1 MQNKLFVRL
10 RVVLATGFL
19 SLTVSVGVPA
29 IAQEAESGAGESPV
43 FLEST
48 ISPDADPS
56 AATTIENI
64 QIPIEELRLM
74 LRPLTLGDLE
84 NEAAA
89 WFSILK
95 NKVQEIS
102 NAEIAIRRANQV
114 IALQQEAS
122 TALSEAEVE
131 LTEAEAELEATS
143 EGTTEYQEAAQRVE
157 AARESFREA
166 QRSLEEVLERKEEL
180 QGDEALQQTLQD
192 AGEEGRRGQ
201 AREVLQQAR
210 DARDEL
216 TAGSE
221 AYETATENINAL
233 DQALVDAEAAA
244 EDLDSAVPESQEAEE
259 ARQAL
264 EEVETSVQEIVDTIL
279 ESGLV
284 EVEDNTA
291 EVVEPGQSE
300 ERLEDVAEDQVPAA
314 EAGDVQDEAQVD
326 SESLGEAAEQL
337 DISAEQDEA
346 LKTQLLEN
354 VTALQGDRTVIIDR
368 LNVVLEELERK
379 GGDPTSYQRYI
390 DAVTIIEIDVTDTE
404 GLGIRIWSWL
414 KSEEG
419 GLRWAIGIAK
429 FSGIVLVSLLLSRV
443 IASLTRKTL
452 RQISAISNLFREFLV
467 IVVER
472 GIVVVGV
479 LVALTSLGVSLGPLL
494 AVFGGVSFVLAFA
507 LQSNL
512 GNFASGLML
521 LFYKPFD
528 VGDFVVIPGLGQ
540 KGFVRD
546 ITLAN
551 TTFDHYDG
559 KIITVP
565 NSTVWGSTIQNLL
578 PNEERLVE
586 FMFVIN
592 SNDDA
597 VEMEESW
604 MRVVEAHPDTVKEK
618 WYMGCPFVS
627 PADGTVWFWCGAFA
641 LKKGFW
647 DVYTDLYN
655 NYMAELRKAGI
666 TVGVMKHENY
676 AYIRDSSE
684 LSARIAAAQDG
695 HSHEVMHSGS
705 SHAESIVEPGME

>member
-1 MQNKLFVRL
+1 MQNKFLVRL

-29 IAQEAESGAGESPV
+29 IAQEAESSAGESPV

-64 QIPIEELRLM
+64 QIPIEELRLR

-95 NKVQEIS
+95 NKVEEIS
-102 NAEIAIRRANQV
+102 NAEIAIRRANRV

-166 QRSLEEVLERKEEL
+166 QRSLEEVLERKQEL
-180 QGDEALQQTLQD
+180 QGDEALQETLQD

-201 AREVLQQAR
+201 ARDVLQQAR

-279 ESGLV
+279 ASGLV
-284 EVEDNTA
+284 EIEDNTA
-291 EVVEPGQSE
+291 EIVEPDQG
-300 ERLEDVAEDQVPAA
+300 AED
-314 EAGDVQDEAQVD
+314 GDVQDEAQVD

-390 DAVTIIEIDVTDTE
+390 DAVTIIEIDVSDTE

-419 GLRWAIGIAK
+419 GLRWGIGIAK

-443 IASLTRKTL
+443 IASLTRRTL
-452 RQISAISNLFREFLV
+452 RQISAVSNLFREFLV

-528 VGDFVVIPGLGQ
+528 VGDFVIIPGLGQ
-540 KGFVRD
+540 KGYVRD

-551 TTFDHYDG
+551 TTFNHYDG

-565 NSTVWGSTIQNLL
+565 NSTVWSSTIQNLL

-597 VEMEESW
+597 LEMQESW
-604 MRVVEAHPDTVKEK
+604 TRVVEAHPDTVKEK

-627 PADGTVWFWCGAFA
+627 PADGTIWFWCGAFA
-641 LKKGFW
+641 LKTGFW

-655 NYMAELRKAGI
+655 DYMAELRKAGI
-666 TVGVMKHENY
+666 TVGVIKHENY
-676 AYIRDSSE
+676 AYIRNSSE
-684 LSARIAAAQDG
+684 LSDRITAAQSG
-695 HSHEVMHSGS
+695 HHHEVMHGGS
-705 SHAESIVEPGME
+705 DHAESIVDPGME